1 MPKKQAD
8 PAEKEK
14 AFKVWTES
22 DEYKSITKF
31 MDTRAKDDDVDKLD
45 NAYKDIW
52 QDWQPVLDDLWAM
65 VQAMKVPGRKAKGKF
80 QILFVYTFLN
90 VHSLRAKSGQDD
102 VLRAL

>member
-22 DEYKSITKF
+22 EEYKSITKF
-31 MDTRAKDDDVDKLD
+31 METRAKDDDVDKLD

-52 QDWQPVLDDLWAM
+52 QDW
-65 VQAMKVPGRKAKGKF
+65 
-80 QILFVYTFLN
+80 
-90 VHSLRAKSGQDD
+90 
-102 VLRAL
+102 